1 MSTAPTLPLTD
12 ELLLLMLDDENG
24 KLMVDSTKRKA
35 GMAGAAVLQLVLDGA
50 LDLEPGDPKKAR
62 LVAVAGR
69 HPASP
74 VLAEA
79 LERAAGQKPKGAVAR
94 IGGASDWKH
103 RAGDIQEAGLAELVE
118 AGIVELTE
126 GRTLGVFPTRRWVL
140 RRPEVEREITD
151 RIAAVLDGAEPDQR
165 TAALVTLAGA
175 VDVLPKVFPDLGKK
189 AIRSRVKDIESLR
202 WGGEAVMAAV
212 NEVQAAVVAA
222 IVATTVA
229 TSGSS

>member
-1 MSTAPTLPLTD
+1 
-12 ELLLLMLDDENG
+12 
-24 KLMVDSTKRKA
+24 
-35 GMAGAAVLQLVLDGA
+35 
-50 LDLEPGDPKKAR
+50 
-62 LVAVAGR
+62 
-69 HPASP
+69 
-74 VLAEA
+74 
-79 LERAAGQKPKGAVAR
+79 
-94 IGGASDWKH
+94 
-103 RAGDIQEAGLAELVE
+103 
-118 AGIVELTE
+118 
-126 GRTLGVFPTRRWVL
+126 
-140 RRPEVEREITD
+140 
-151 RIAAVLDGAEPDQR
+151 VLDGAEPDQR